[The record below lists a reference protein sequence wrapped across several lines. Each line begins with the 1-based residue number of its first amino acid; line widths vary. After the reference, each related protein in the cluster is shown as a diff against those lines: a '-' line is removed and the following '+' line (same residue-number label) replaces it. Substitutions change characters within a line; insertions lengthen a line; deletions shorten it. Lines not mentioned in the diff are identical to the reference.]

1 MYHNLLNAF
10 NPKPFVDFMPT
21 RRRST
26 KKSPSSRKDGVV
38 PTQPNRISGTTLVDP
53 AQKDARFSTPDRAI
67 LEELK
72 LGAAARESQFKTKG
86 NKKHHAYPAKEAP
99 YPRNYERPVMD
110 QCV

>member
-1 MYHNLLNAF
+1 
-10 NPKPFVDFMPT
+10 MPT

-26 KKSPSSRKDGVV
+26 KKSPPSRKDSVV
-38 PTQPNRISGTTLVDP
+38 PIQPSRISGSTLVDP

-72 LGAAARESQFKTKG
+72 LGAAARESQFKMKG
-86 NKKHHAYPAKEAP
+86 NKKHHAYPANEAP